1 MRFLHG
7 AISAA
12 INPLSYSLI
21 ADYFPPEKRSRANA
35 ILTTGNYLGIAL
47 SSISILLIKSLGWRS
62 AYVFMGV
69 LGVIGGVLGF
79 ALMKNPEKIRQSFTT
94 IPKNNCGEEKC
105 PIEDDFKTKT

>member
-1 MRFLHG
+1 MRILHG

-47 SSISILLIKSLGWRS
+47 SSISILLIKAYGWRS
-62 AYVFMGV
+62 SYFLMGTLGV
-69 LGVIGGVLGF
+69 LGGGLGF
-79 ALMKNPEKIRQSFTT
+79 SLMKNPEKIR
-94 IPKNNCGEEKC
+94 
-105 PIEDDFKTKT
+105 

>member
-1 MRFLHG
+1 MTTQFGVICLMRVLHG

-47 SSISILLIKSLGWRS
+47 SSMSILLIKANGWRYS
-62 AYVFMGV
+62 YILMGILGV
-69 LGVIGGVLGF
+69 LGGGLGLIF
-79 ALMKNPEKIRQSFTT
+79 MANPDKIR
-94 IPKNNCGEEKC
+94 
-105 PIEDDFKTKT
+105 

>member
-1 MRFLHG
+1 MRVFHG

-47 SSISILLIKSLGWRS
+47 SSISILLIKANGWRNS
-62 AYVFMGV
+62 YILMGILGV
-69 LGVIGGVLGF
+69 LGGGLGLTF
-79 ALMKNPEKIRQSFTT
+79 MANPDKIR
-94 IPKNNCGEEKC
+94 
-105 PIEDDFKTKT
+105 

>member
-1 MRFLHG
+1 MRILHG

-47 SSISILLIKSLGWRS
+47 SSISILLIKALGWRS
-62 AYVFMGV
+62 SYILMGILGV
-69 LGVIGGVLGF
+69 LGGGLGLG
-79 ALMKNPEKIRQSFTT
+79 LMKNPEIIRKSFTT
-94 IPKNNCGEEKC
+94 IPKNSCEGEEC
-105 PIEDDFKTKT
+105 PAEEDFKTKT